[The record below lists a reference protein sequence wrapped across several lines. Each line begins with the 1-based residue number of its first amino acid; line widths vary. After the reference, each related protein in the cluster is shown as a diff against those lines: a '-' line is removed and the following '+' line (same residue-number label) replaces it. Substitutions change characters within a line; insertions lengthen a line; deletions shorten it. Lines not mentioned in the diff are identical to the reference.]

1 MKIKILN
8 LKNNKTWV
16 EEFNSVFLMNQR
28 INKIRYSKK
37 LKVILIEM

>member
-16 EEFNSVFLMNQR
+16 EEFDSVFLMNQR